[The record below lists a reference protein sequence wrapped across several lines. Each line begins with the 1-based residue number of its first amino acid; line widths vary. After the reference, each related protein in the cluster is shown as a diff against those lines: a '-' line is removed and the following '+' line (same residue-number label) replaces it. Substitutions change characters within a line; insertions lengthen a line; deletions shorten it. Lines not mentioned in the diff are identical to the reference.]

1 MYMFLNALIMAL
13 LLPAAAEQKA
23 ADGPAC
29 RAQLSGL
36 ELRTRLDLPTGIRIE
51 GPWRIVHRGDMAEGE
66 ARYILF
72 AQLDHVIQH
81 DRLTGE
87 RDIIPFPEPVRL
99 AFEGPSQV
107 ELVRRAARTW
117 CVTVMRAQ
125 HNQAA
130 DLTGRGQNST
140 LITALPRPVSAD
152 AA

>member
-13 LLPAAAEQKA
+13 LLPGAAEQKA
-23 ADGPAC
+23 ADGPSC

-36 ELRTRLDLPTGIRIE
+36 ELRTHLDLPTGVRIE
-51 GPWRIVHRGDMAEGE
+51 GPWRIVHRGDMTEGD
-66 ARYILF
+66 ARHIVF
-72 AQLDHVIQH
+72 AQLDHVVEH

-99 AFEGPSQV
+99 AFEGPTQA

-117 CVTVMRAQ
+117 CVTVMRARD
-125 HNQAA
+125 NQAA
-130 DLTGRGQNST
+130 GRTGGGHSPM
-140 LITALPRPVSAD
+140 LIAALPRPASAD